1 MPLRRTHA
9 IRHGRLLQLLK
20 SFSGE
25 GQLHRIG
32 FSQSIAERGRPSCH
46 RGAINMQNALLKPHQ
61 LKLFLSNKFVY
72 AQVVR
77 QADGRIVAAASS
89 IEKALAEGL
98 PSTSDKDA
106 CSKCAALTRT
116 RNQRPPARLPSAPP
130 NPPAPARPPQGRQRA
145 GAASGP
151 SRPGRSAVAEEAGAA
166 TPRPDSGAH
175 NGHAGGRAASLH
187 KEQGQGCRVAAGS
200 GGAACRLARAE
211 GCLRTRALLLD
222 GSSRIKTMLQHNAA
236 VPRAATMP

>member
-1 MPLRRTHA
+1 MHA

-32 FSQSIAERGRPSCH
+32 FSQSIAERSRPSCH

-89 IEKALAEGL
+89 IEKALSQRL
-98 PSTSDKDA
+98 PSTSNKDA

-130 NPPAPARPPQGRQRA
+130 NPPAPARHRVGSELAHRAVQAGLDGVQWLRKPGQRHHGRI
-145 GAASGP
+145 AALIT
-151 SRPGRSAVAEEAGAA
+151 AMQE
-166 TPRPDSGAH
+166 
-175 NGHAGGRAASLH
+175 GGLPLYTKS
-187 KEQGQGCRVAAGS
+187 KTKAAG
-200 GGAACRLARAE
+200 
-211 GCLRTRALLLD
+211 
-222 GSSRIKTMLQHNAA
+222 
-236 VPRAATMP
+236 